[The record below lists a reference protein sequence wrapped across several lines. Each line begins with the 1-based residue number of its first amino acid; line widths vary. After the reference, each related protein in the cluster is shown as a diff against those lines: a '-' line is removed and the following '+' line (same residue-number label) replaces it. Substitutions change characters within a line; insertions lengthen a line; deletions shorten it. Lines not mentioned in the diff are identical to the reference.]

1 MTITV
6 AGEKKEYK
14 DGLTLPELLEAEN
27 VEMPEYVTV
36 SVNEEFIDHDAFES
50 HALKEGDEVDTKVI
64 GVRDG
69 KISLSIKALS
79 DNGRKSDDS
88 APRAGRPERVKIPK
102 AEKIGTSLGD
112 LMKDIQL

>member
-1 MTITV
+1 M
-6 AGEKKEYK
+6 EFDCYLQKENYYFRFRT
-14 DGLTLPELLEAEN
+14 G
-27 VEMPEYVTV
+27 
-36 SVNEEFIDHDAFES
+36 SI
-50 HALKEGDEVDTKVI
+50 I
-64 GVRDG
+64 VRDG

-112 LMKDIQL
+112 LMKDIKL